1 MNLRIRIVAILAAAW
16 VCPCTVYAFP
26 RDALEEP
33 ARGAVPE
40 PTGDLTLQDA
50 LAAAQARSPELAAYP
65 WAVRAA
71 DAQVIQSGLLP
82 NPEFE
87 VEAENI
93 GGSGAFR
100 GEFENTLQLS
110 QLIELGGK
118 RARRVDAATLAKDR
132 AAVEYESK
140 RAEVLFETA
149 LDFIDAVSEQEV
161 EKLAKVGI
169 MQARGLIDGAKRRT
183 TAGVGSPLE
192 VKRAQILTARA
203 EIAELRA
210 AHRLRA
216 ARHKLAS
223 RWGGA
228 APSFG
233 ELKGDLFASEPVPS
247 LDVLLARLDAAPER
261 ALALAE
267 EKVRTAEVALAR
279 TKRTPDLSVTLG
291 FRHGESLDDHAAVAG
306 FSVPLQVFDR
316 AQGEIGGAEA
326 LVGKARAETTAVEVR
341 LRAALAG
348 LHQELLRASGEM
360 DVMRKEIIP
369 RAEESLTLA
378 RDGFAQGLFSQLD
391 LLDAQRTLVE
401 VRLEYIEAATGYH
414 RLVAELERLLGGPL

>member
-1 MNLRIRIVAILAAAW
+1 MNIRIRIAAVLAAAW
-16 VCPCTVYAFP
+16 FSPGTAYAFP
-26 RDALEEP
+26 RVAHEEP

-82 NPEFE
+82 NPEFG

-118 RARRVDAATLAKDR
+118 RDRRVEAALLAKDR

-169 MQARGLIDGAKRRT
+169 TQARGLIDGAKRRT

-247 LDVLLARLDAAPER
+247 LDALFARLEAAPER

-279 TKRTPDLSVTLG
+279 TKRTPDLSISLG
-291 FRHGESLDDHAAVAG
+291 FRHGESLDDRAAVAG
-306 FSVPLQVFDR
+306 FSVPLQLFDR

-326 LVGKARAETTAVEVR
+326 MVGKARAETTAVEVR
-341 LRAALAG
+341 LRAALAS

-369 RAEESLTLA
+369 RAEESLVLA

-414 RLVAELERLLGGPL
+414 RLVAEVERLLGGPL